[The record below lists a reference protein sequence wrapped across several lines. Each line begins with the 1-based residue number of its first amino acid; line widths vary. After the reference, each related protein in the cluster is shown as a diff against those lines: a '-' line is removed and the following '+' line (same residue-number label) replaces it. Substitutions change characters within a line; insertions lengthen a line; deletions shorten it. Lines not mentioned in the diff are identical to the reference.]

1 MASQKRRNRCRITFT
16 DIKKRSHRTGCDN
29 GYVFY
34 LAGADNGSTNVEHLS
49 SSDSTSTVSMSMSN
63 PDGNASTDGV
73 LTVTVQNEPK
83 SKLPSTTDLK
93 SSMKK
98 RSSGS
103 VASTTSYPNT
113 NFTNK

>member
-1 MASQKRRNRCRITFT
+1 M
-16 DIKKRSHRTGCDN
+16 DRTGCHN

-34 LAGADNGSTNVEHLS
+34 LAGADTGSTNMEHLS
-49 SSDSTSTVSMSMSN
+49 SSDSSSTVSMSMSN
-63 PDGNASTDGV
+63 PDGNSSTDGV
-73 LTVTVQNEPK
+73 LTVTVQNDPK
-83 SKLPSTTDLK
+83 SKLASSTELK

-103 VASTTSYPNT
+103 VTSSTSYANT